1 MSLYSNIA
9 RSSLKLQKEN
19 NMNTD
24 TFEGQWRQMKG
35 ELRSWWGRLTESDF
49 EKIGGKKDRLIGTL
63 QEKYGY
69 TREAAQQE
77 VDRRLREYDERLRTS
92 NQPRDTAGN
101 NSQNVSVGH
110 EGYAGEAKRAADE
123 AASTAAPM
131 ASQPIAAVGERIGS
145 LAGVI
150 REKAPHEGTVGTAAT
165 TVAEKLDAAGSYLQK
180 KDLDHMMGDLSGMIR
195 RYPVPSLLIGLGI
208 GYLLARSTR
217 R

>member
-1 MSLYSNIA
+1 
-9 RSSLKLQKEN
+9 
-19 NMNTD
+19 MNTD

-35 ELRSWWGRLTESDF
+35 DLRSWWGRLTDNDF
-49 EKIGGKKDRLIGTL
+49 ERVAGKKDRLIGTL

-77 VDRRLREYDERLRTS
+77 VDRRLREYDERMRS
-92 NQPRDTAGN
+92 AGSSQPGESMRNA
-101 NSQNVSVGH
+101 SQNAGASH
-110 EGYAGEAKRAADE
+110 EGHAGEAKRTAEEAVSSAA
-123 AASTAAPM
+123 TM
-131 ASQPIAAVGERIGS
+131 ASQPISAVGERMGS

-150 REKAPHEGTVGTAAT
+150 REKAPHEGAVGTAAT

-180 KDLDHMMGDLSGMIR
+180 KNLDHMMDDLSGMIR
-195 RYPVPSLLIGLGI
+195 RYPVPSLLVGLGI

>member
-1 MSLYSNIA
+1 
-9 RSSLKLQKEN
+9 
-19 NMNTD
+19 MNTD

-35 ELRSWWGRLTESDF
+35 ELRSWWGKLTDNDF
-49 EKIGGKKDRLIGTL
+49 EKIGGNKDRLIGTL

-77 VDRRLREYDERLRTS
+77 VNRRLREYDARLRTS
-92 NQPRDTAGN
+92 IPNQPRDAMGN
-101 NSQNVSVGH
+101 SSQNVSVGH
-110 EGYAGEAKRAADE
+110 EGAAGNTQKTADE
-123 AASTAAPM
+123 VTSAAATM
-131 ASQPIAAVGERIGS
+131 ASQPMAAVGERIGS

-165 TVAEKLDAAGSYLQK
+165 TVAEKLDAAGSYLQE
-180 KDLDHMMGDLSGMIR
+180 KDLNHMMGDLSGMIR
-195 RYPVPSLLIGLGI
+195 RYPVPSLLIGLGL

>member
-1 MSLYSNIA
+1 
-9 RSSLKLQKEN
+9 
-19 NMNTD
+19 MNTD

-35 ELRSWWGRLTESDF
+35 DLRSWWGRLTDNDF
-49 EKIGGKKDRLIGTL
+49 ERVAGKKDRLIGTL

-77 VDRRLREYDERLRTS
+77 VDRRLREYDERMRS
-92 NQPRDTAGN
+92 AGSSQPGESMHNA
-101 NSQNVSVGH
+101 SQNAGLSH
-110 EGYAGEAKRAADE
+110 ERYAGDAKRTAEEAVSSAA
-123 AASTAAPM
+123 TM
-131 ASQPIAAVGERIGS
+131 ASQPISAVGERIGS

-150 REKAPHEGTVGTAAT
+150 REKAPHEGAVGTAAT

-180 KDLDHMMGDLSGMIR
+180 KNLDHMMDDLSGMIR